1 MNDPL
6 AAQLA
11 GLTPEQQRLFLQRL
25 RLRRRRQNAQER
37 PAVSAASWPLS
48 HAQERLW
55 LLETLTP
62 RHPAYTVPFAIR
74 IAGPLDRQALETAI
88 RAVLDRH
95 GALRTVFVEEGP
107 AQVVRDDRHDTLA
120 WTDLSGLPAPE
131 RDTTFD
137 RLTAEH
143 GIRTFDLTNGPP
155 VALHAVQLG
164 DRETVLLAAVHHI
177 VFDATSVTIV
187 LDDLAAAYD
196 DAVAGRHR
204 TSVDAGHQ
212 FGEHCAAERAA
223 DRERGLTYWTNT
235 LRGAPPLSTLPAH
248 RARAESGPGGQV
260 PLRLS
265 ARRTTALFGL
275 LRAERVTR
283 YAALLTAAS
292 LALRRTNGQDTMIVG
307 VPASTRTRPELARV
321 VGCFYN
327 PQALR
332 LDLDGDPTV
341 RELLRRAHHAV
352 GGAQA
357 NADVPFGDVV
367 RALRATRGDR
377 HNPLFQTMLSLLD
390 APVAERHGGG
400 ARFRL
405 DPAPAGRTDMDLF
418 VTVTVGAGGDMAGV
432 CRFAGH
438 LDEPDVA
445 AWADDLIGLL
455 DRMASGADQ
464 PISRFAPIPDGVRT
478 VLAAPAAAAYRAP
491 GTPTETLLA
500 GVWARVLGVDRIGAD
515 DNFFQLGGDSMQVV
529 QVIAETAAAGLP
541 LSPGDLLRH
550 PTVAGLA
557 ALERRHPQGRET
569 VVTGDVPPTP
579 AQAWFLTEILPHLS
593 DPGHFNHPYHAEL
606 VRPVTATELSGAVN
620 ALTRRH
626 DALRLRLVPDGAG
639 QRRQISVPDTGPVPF
654 DTHDLRDADAE
665 EADRFAADIA
675 DTAQRGLSLSAAPM
689 RAVHFRMPGGQS
701 DRLLLICH
709 HLLVDGFSRTLLMND
724 LADALDPAARPAPPS
739 LSYAAWARLL
749 SAAAT
754 APELT
759 GQRAFWRA
767 QARAEDLP
775 VDRPG
780 TAVRFGSRTGVHRV
794 LTADVTAR
802 LAAEARAAGAGL
814 SDLLLA
820 ATAVTI
826 AGWQGGDEV
835 TVALAAPGRS
845 GPPGHDV
852 DVTRT
857 VGWFQYFYPLRL
869 RLGHPSSLPRLAGEL
884 RVQIGA
890 VPMHGLGHG
899 LLTHAHPDPAVRE
912 EQVRS
917 AGPQVSF
924 NYLGEIGSWD
934 RQPAARILRP
944 STHPSGTAQDP
955 EGRWPYLLDIA
966 GELRDGRLRFAVHH
980 GSGVHHT
987 ATVDGLAEEIVR
999 LLNGGAR

>member
-1 MNDPL
+1 MSDPL

-25 RLRRRRQNAQER
+25 RIRRRRQSAEER
-37 PAVSAASWPLS
+37 PAAPTASWPLS

-62 RHPAYTVPFAIR
+62 GDPAYTVPFAIR
-74 IAGPLDRQALETAI
+74 IAGPLDRSALETAI

-95 GALRTVFVEEGP
+95 GALRTVIVEEGP
-107 AQVVRDDRHDTLA
+107 AQVVREDLHAALA

-131 RDTTFD
+131 RAPAFD
-137 RLTAEH
+137 RLAAEH
-143 GIRTFDLTNGPP
+143 GVRTFDLTTGPP
-155 VALHAVQLG
+155 VALHAVRLS

-177 VFDATSVTIV
+177 VFDATSVTIL

-196 DAVAGRHR
+196 DAVAGRHA
-204 TSVDAGHQ
+204 TSAGPGYE

-223 DRERGLTYWTNT
+223 DRERGLTYWTET
-235 LRGAPPLSTLPAH
+235 LRGAPPLSTLPAA
-248 RARAESGPGGQV
+248 RTRAESRPGGLV
-260 PLRLS
+260 PLRLP
-265 ARRTTALFGL
+265 AGRTNALFAL

-283 YAALLTAAS
+283 YAALLAVSA
-292 LALRRTNGQDTMIVG
+292 LALRRANGQDTVVVG

-332 LDLDGDPTV
+332 LDLGGDPTV
-341 RELLRRAHHAV
+341 RELLHRAHRAV
-352 GGAQA
+352 GAAQA

-367 RALRATRGDR
+367 RALRATRSDR

-390 APVAERHGGG
+390 APAEERHGGG
-400 ARFRL
+400 VRFTL
-405 DPAPAGRTDMDLF
+405 GPAPAGRTDMDLF
-418 VTVTVGAGGDMAGV
+418 VTVTVGTDGGLVGS

-445 AWADDLIGLL
+445 AWAADLTGLL
-455 DRMASGADQ
+455 DRLADGTDQ
-464 PISRFAPIPDGVRT
+464 QISRFAPIPDVVRT
-478 VLAAPAAAAYRAP
+478 SVAAPADAAYRAP
-491 GTPTETLLA
+491 GTPAEALLA
-500 GVWARVLGVDRIGAD
+500 AVWARVLGVDRVGAD

-529 QVIAETAAAGLP
+529 QVIAEAAVAGLS

-557 ALERRHPQGRET
+557 ALGPRQPRGRQT
-569 VVTGDVPPTP
+569 VLTGDVPPTP

-593 DPGHFNHPYHAEL
+593 RPGHFNHPYHAEL
-606 VRPVTATELSGAVN
+606 LRPVTVTELSGAVTEL
-620 ALTRRH
+620 ARRH
-626 DALRLRLVPDGAG
+626 DALRLRLVPDGDG
-639 QRRQISVPDTGPVPF
+639 PRRQISVPDAGPVPF
-654 DTHDLRDADAE
+654 DTHDLRDVDVEKADRLAANMADA
-665 EADRFAADIA
+665 
-675 DTAQRGLSLSAAPM
+675 AQRGLSLSAAPM
-689 RAVHFRMPGGQS
+689 RAVHFRMPGGLP

-709 HLLVDGFSRTLLMND
+709 HLLIDGFSRTLLMND
-724 LADALDPAARPAPPS
+724 LADLLDPDVRPVPPS
-739 LSYAAWARLL
+739 LPYAAWARLL
-749 SAAAT
+749 QDAAT

-759 GQRAFWRA
+759 DQRAFWRA
-767 QARAEDLP
+767 QARAEELP
-775 VDRPG
+775 VDLPG
-780 TAVRFGSRTGVHRV
+780 TVVRFGSRAGVRRV
-794 LTADVTAR
+794 LAADVTAR
-802 LAAEARAAGAGL
+802 LAADARAAGTGL

-820 ATAVTI
+820 AAAVAV
-826 AGWQGGDEV
+826 AGWQGGDEL
-835 TVALAAPGRS
+835 TVALAAPGRN

-869 RLGHPSSLPRLAGEL
+869 RLGRTSSLPQLAGEL
-884 RVQIGA
+884 RQQIGA

-899 LLTHAHPDPAVRE
+899 LLTYAHPDPAVRE
-912 EQVRS
+912 ELARS

-944 STHPSGTAQDP
+944 SAHPSGTAQDP
-955 EGRWPYLLDIA
+955 QGRWPYLLDIA
-966 GELRDGRLRFAVHH
+966 GELREGRLRFVAHH
-980 GSGVHHT
+980 GTGLHRT
-987 ATVDGLAEEIVR
+987 ATVEGLVDEIVR